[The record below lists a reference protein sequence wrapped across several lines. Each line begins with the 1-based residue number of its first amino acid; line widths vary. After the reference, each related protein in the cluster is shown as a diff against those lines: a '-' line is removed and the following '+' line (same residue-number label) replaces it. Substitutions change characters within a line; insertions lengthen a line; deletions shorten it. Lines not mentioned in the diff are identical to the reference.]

1 MVDRLPQGAPTSK
14 LIVMTGRLFVV
25 AAVAAMLLPTT
36 ASGQST
42 GLAVTVQAAAGTHLN
57 AGGDLQSIAVG
68 LSPSRWVDLL
78 ISGERTHLPTERG
91 AFGATRGGTA
101 TFVSGEI
108 RVFPVTFGRTSP
120 YALASLGWGNSR
132 PTVNDVFPDRVSNRA
147 WMLLFGGGAR
157 VGLTTRLSAF
167 ADVRVGI
174 QGELDVIGL
183 RVPIRGGLAFRF

>member
-1 MVDRLPQGAPTSK
+1 
-14 LIVMTGRLFVV
+14 MTGRLFVV

-42 GLAVTVQAAAGTHLN
+42 GLGITVQAAAGTHLN
-57 AGGDLQSIAVG
+57 AGGDVQSIAAG
-68 LSPSRWVDLL
+68 LSSKWVDLL
-78 ISGERTHLPTERG
+78 VSGERIHLPFERSQ
-91 AFGATRGGTA
+91 FGATRGGTA

-120 YALASLGWGNSR
+120 YALASLGWGTSR
-132 PTVNDVFPDRVSNRA
+132 PTVNDVFPDRVSNKA
-147 WMLLFGGGAR
+147 WLLLFGGGAR

-174 QGELDVIGL
+174 QGELDVIAL
-183 RVPIRGGLAFRF
+183 LVPIRAGVAFRF